1 MQNQRFLLTVAA
13 LALATS
19 GLAAPRH
26 VVKHKAPQR
35 TAKPAAARD
44 TDNANSEVGGTL
56 QYKVQPGDSL
66 RSIAYNYFANSR
78 DKAAYDAV
86 WKLNH
91 IQNPNKLTVGST
103 LFIPRAYLGVV
114 PARALVAA
122 FRGEVTYNN
131 GRPVKV
137 NTVLT
142 EGARIETGANSSVS
156 LTLED
161 GSTISLPSQSA
172 FVLEKLRLV
181 LISGELEHVFRL
193 DKGRSQFVVS
203 PARGPAGRF
212 QVKTP
217 VSVSAVRGTE
227 FRVEVEEG
235 GASSINAV
243 LKDNVA
249 VSAKAGG
256 ELDLKEGFGAKTDTK
271 GVGKPIKLLP
281 FPEVQLPVYH
291 HPDGSLT
298 FIIRPIDGAARYR
311 LQIASDLTF
320 QDVREEKV
328 NDKPTFSI
336 PTAPVG
342 NYYVKVTAIDPQ
354 GIEGLQHIY
363 PFAYSK

>member
-1 MQNQRFLLTVAA
+1 MKQQRIFLYSVAA
-13 LALATS
+13 FALAASGHTATRHAAKHAPVATKRPGLEATS
-19 GLAAPRH
+19 A
-26 VVKHKAPQR
+26 
-35 TAKPAAARD
+35 
-44 TDNANSEVGGTL
+44 NAEVGGTL

-66 RSIAYNYFANSR
+66 RTIAYNYFVNSR
-78 DKAAYDAV
+78 DKVAYNAV

-91 IQNPNKLTVGST
+91 LQNPDRLTVGST
-103 LFIPRAYLGVV
+103 LFIPRQYLSVV

-122 FRGEVTYNN
+122 FRGTVTYGDNH
-131 GRPVKV
+131 PVKV

-142 EGARIETGANSSVS
+142 EGARIETGPNSSVS

-161 GSTISLPSQSA
+161 GSLIALPSQSS
-172 FVLEKLRLV
+172 FILEKLRLV

-193 DKGRSQFVVS
+193 DKGRSEFTVS
-203 PARGPAGRF
+203 PTRGPAGRF

-243 LKDNVA
+243 LKDDVEVTGKVGA
-249 VSAKAGG
+249 A
-256 ELDLKEGFGAKTDTK
+256 LDLKEGFGAKTDNK

-281 FPEVQLPVYH
+281 YPEVQLPVYH
-291 HPDGSLT
+291 HPDGSLS
-298 FIIRPIDGAARYR
+298 FVIRPIDGAAKYR

-320 QDVREEKV
+320 TDVREEKV
-328 NDKPTFSI
+328 SDKPLFSI
-336 PTAPVG
+336 PTAPIG